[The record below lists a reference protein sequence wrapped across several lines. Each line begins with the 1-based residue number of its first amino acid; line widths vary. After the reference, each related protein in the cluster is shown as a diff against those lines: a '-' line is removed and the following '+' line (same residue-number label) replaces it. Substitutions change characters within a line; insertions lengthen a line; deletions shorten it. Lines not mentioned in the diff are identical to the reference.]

1 MEAPIPRL
9 TYVLVFACKK
19 CQHDICMP
27 FHAEDPEAE
36 VHVIVSRAER
46 SSALRYGCK
55 GIMPRLQRLRR
66 LRLIELA
73 FV

>member
-19 CQHDICMP
+19 CQHHICML

-36 VHVIVSRAER
+36 VHVM
-46 SSALRYGCK
+46 CK
-55 GIMPRLQRLRR
+55 SCGWSGAVRCAKAVKVLCQDASDLG
-66 LRLIELA
+66 L
-73 FV
+73 